1 MVKSYLKWEHY
12 KTFGIVASGTANA
25 VWTTEG
31 ARTTGAGKAV
41 VPANEEILTWD
52 IKKGE
57 LLSRWND
64 PKNKHEVSVIS
75 QSRTDPDIFAAGY
88 TDGSLRLWDS
98 KTGTVIISFNG
109 HKSAVSAL
117 AWDKSGTRLASGAR
131 DAHIIVWDLIAEVG
145 LYRLRGHKDMITG
158 LQFLKSS
165 TDNEDD
171 MRDAADGDGFIIST
185 GKDTLIKL
193 WDLSTQHCVKTHV
206 AHHGECWTMAVMP
219 DERGC
224 VTAGNDGEM
233 KVWSIDTEGLGS
245 RASSDTDCIV
255 DQGTLYRQIRDRA
268 TAVKFHQDGNYF
280 AVHGAD
286 KNVEVWRIRGAE
298 EVQKALKRKR
308 KRKEAKGE
316 KVEEEGIAVA
326 TIGDIFVSHTVVR
339 TGGKVKSVD
348 WAVKP
353 RSKSSDPEQL
363 LVSCTNNSL
372 EFYDIEKAKEKK
384 NAEVPDYNK
393 LYSVELPGHRT
404 DIRGL
409 SLSTDDR
416 MLASASN
423 GSLKIWNI
431 RTGACIRTFECGY
444 ALCCSFLPGDKI
456 VVVGTKTGEVE
467 MFDVASSQL
476 LETIQ
481 AHEGAVWS
489 LQVHPDGKSLVTSSA
504 DKSAKFWDFVVEEEE
519 IPGTKRTTPRLKL
532 KQTRVLKLSDDLLS
546 ACFSPDGKLI
556 ALSLLDNTVKVFF
569 VDTLKHLLNLYGHKL
584 PVLSMDISH
593 DSKLIATCSADKNIK
608 LWGLDFGDC
617 HKSFFDHQDSIMQV
631 KFEKNSHNFFS
642 ASKDKLIKY
651 WDGDKFEKIMN
662 LEGHYGEIFAL
673 AVGKTSDIIVSASH
687 DKSIRVWEQTDEPI
701 FLEEE
706 REKEMEALYETT
718 LTTSL
723 EGDEDETDEVG
734 KAGKQTT
741 ETLKDGEKIMEALE
755 LGIEDL
761 ALVKEWKLAKESQ
774 SNLAM
779 PPRNAQYI
787 ALGGVSAEKYLLDVV
802 QRIKAASLQDAL
814 LVLPFDKAVDML
826 TFLDIW
832 AEKEWNIPLTCR
844 VLFFILKTHHKQI
857 VASKTMRSMLD
868 SVRAHLRAALKHQ
881 KDEMGFN
888 LAAVRYIK
896 NGVDV
901 KKSKNFMDEEEYRG
915 YEEKNTKK
923 RGFANLA

>member
-1 MVKSYLKWEHY
+1 
-12 KTFGIVASGTANA
+12 
-25 VWTTEG
+25 
-31 ARTTGAGKAV
+31 
-41 VPANEEILTWD
+41 
-52 IKKGE
+52 
-57 LLSRWND
+57 
-64 PKNKHEVSVIS
+64 
-75 QSRTDPDIFAAGY
+75 
-88 TDGSLRLWDS
+88 
-98 KTGTVIISFNG
+98 
-109 HKSAVSAL
+109 
-117 AWDKSGTRLASGAR
+117 
-131 DAHIIVWDLIAEVG
+131 
-145 LYRLRGHKDMITG
+145 
-158 LQFLKSS
+158 
-165 TDNEDD
+165 
-171 MRDAADGDGFIIST
+171 
-185 GKDTLIKL
+185 
-193 WDLSTQHCVKTHV
+193 
-206 AHHGECWTMAVMP
+206 
-219 DERGC
+219 
-224 VTAGNDGEM
+224 
-233 KVWSIDTEGLGS
+233 
-245 RASSDTDCIV
+245 
-255 DQGTLYRQIRDRA
+255 
-268 TAVKFHQDGNYF
+268 
-280 AVHGAD
+280 
-286 KNVEVWRIRGAE
+286 
-298 EVQKALKRKR
+298 
-308 KRKEAKGE
+308 
-316 KVEEEGIAVA
+316 
-326 TIGDIFVSHTVVR
+326 
-339 TGGKVKSVD
+339 
-348 WAVKP
+348 
-353 RSKSSDPEQL
+353 
-363 LVSCTNNSL
+363 
-372 EFYDIEKAKEKK
+372 
-384 NAEVPDYNK
+384 
-393 LYSVELPGHRT
+393 
-404 DIRGL
+404 
-409 SLSTDDR
+409 
-416 MLASASN
+416 
-423 GSLKIWNI
+423 
-431 RTGACIRTFECGY
+431 
-444 ALCCSFLPGDKI
+444 
-456 VVVGTKTGEVE
+456 

-832 AEKEWNIPLTCR
+832 AEKAR
-844 VLFFILKTHHKQI
+844 FFPSIL
-857 VASKTMRSMLD
+857 
-868 SVRAHLRAALKHQ
+868 
-881 KDEMGFN
+881 
-888 LAAVRYIK
+888 
-896 NGVDV
+896 
-901 KKSKNFMDEEEYRG
+901 
-915 YEEKNTKK
+915 
-923 RGFANLA
+923 